1 MEKELVKRGPVLDE
15 TGKPVPGYSAKSIL
29 RYDRSAI

>member
-1 MEKELVKRGPVLDE
+1 MKKELVKRGPILDE

-29 RYDRSAI
+29 RYD